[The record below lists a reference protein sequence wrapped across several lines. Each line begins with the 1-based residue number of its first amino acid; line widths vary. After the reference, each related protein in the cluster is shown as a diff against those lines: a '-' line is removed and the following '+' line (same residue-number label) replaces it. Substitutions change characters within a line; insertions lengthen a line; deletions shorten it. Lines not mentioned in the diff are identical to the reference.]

1 VENAFKKTC
10 APVVKDITVP
20 VVSILN
26 VLSRVWMAAV
36 VLESIG
42 VVVGK
47 VLSDL
52 NVNQKLKKKV
62 KRIPKIKMF
71 QKRGPERNS
80 SKISINVQ
88 NNRNAVIFI
97 NLLQNNGLI
106 FVFILIEKYSE
117 KWGSAPKRIPRNGL
131 LLNSYIEMSFDSKI
145 WKLRKKRWKPNSN

>member
-1 VENAFKKTC
+1 
-10 APVVKDITVP
+10 
-20 VVSILN
+20 
-26 VLSRVWMAAV
+26 MAAV

-80 SKISINVQ
+80 SKILINVQ

-106 FVFILIEKYSE
+106 SSLF
-117 KWGSAPKRIPRNGL
+117 
-131 LLNSYIEMSFDSKI
+131 
-145 WKLRKKRWKPNSN
+145 

>member
-1 VENAFKKTC
+1 
-10 APVVKDITVP
+10 
-20 VVSILN
+20 
-26 VLSRVWMAAV
+26 MAAV

-80 SKISINVQ
+80 SKILINVQ

-117 KWGSAPKRIPRNGL
+117 K
-131 LLNSYIEMSFDSKI
+131 
-145 WKLRKKRWKPNSN
+145 

>member
-1 VENAFKKTC
+1 
-10 APVVKDITVP
+10 
-20 VVSILN
+20 
-26 VLSRVWMAAV
+26 MAAV

-80 SKISINVQ
+80 SKILINVQ
-88 NNRNAVIFI
+88 NNRNAVILI

-106 FVFILIEKYSE
+106 SSLFWSKNTLKSEALLPNGYQEMDYYSTLSSNSVLIKRFENWEKKMKTKFQLNVILMTSNKT
-117 KWGSAPKRIPRNGL
+117 NV
-131 LLNSYIEMSFDSKI
+131 YINYIK
-145 WKLRKKRWKPNSN
+145 NQSNDQIL